1 MILLAHPVWA
11 DETVKIGFLGPTTG
25 PFAGV
30 GREAGQVLNLMTS
43 DISGRGG
50 LLGRKV
56 EMVFA
61 SEGEDDR
68 TAASAARQLVQQGV
82 VAVIG
87 PHTSDRTQAVQRI
100 FRDAG
105 ILQIS
110 YGSTA
115 VPLTE
120 KGFPYFFRTCPRD
133 DEQAKA
139 FVRVLRKLN
148 FERSLCCTIKAFT
161 EKVWPKPSRISFM
174 PG

>member
-43 DISGRGG
+43 DINGRGS

-68 TAASAARQLVQQGV
+68 TAASAAQQLIQQGV

-87 PHTSDRTQAVQRI
+87 PHTSDRTQAVQSI
-100 FRDAG
+100 FHEAG

-110 YGSTA
+110 YGATA

-148 FERSLCCTIKAFT
+148 FKKISVLHDQSLY
-161 EKVWPKPSRISFM
+161 
-174 PG
+174 